1 MRVGAAVGA
10 ELGCRLGFERD
21 DQEEFAM
28 SEHHHEEASWLD
40 RWWPLLVIVFG
51 VTFISTLVFFHPQ
64 F

>member
-1 MRVGAAVGA
+1 
-10 ELGCRLGFERD
+10 
-21 DQEEFAM
+21 M

-51 VTFISTLVFFHPQ
+51 VTFISTLVFFHPH